1 MRRHPLI
8 MATIA
13 PVLPV
18 LMVALAACG
27 SSGSGGRVASADSK
41 APRGGSSASA
51 SASGDASGVKYTQC
65 MREHGVNLPDPEP
78 GKPPNVVNGEAG
90 SRLNKAYE
98 ACKELLPKQATEDAK
113 ISPEDLE
120 KIRQYTKCMRD
131 NGVDMPDPDPDG
143 GVKGKV
149 GEPKMDAADKICQ
162 SKLPGQQK

>member
-1 MRRHPLI
+1 MRTHPMV

-13 PVLPV
+13 PL

-27 SSGSGGRVASADSK
+27 SSGSGDGVATAGSK

-51 SASGDASGVKYTQC
+51 SGDDSGVKYTQC

-78 GKPPNVVNGEAG
+78 GKPPQVINGDPG
-90 SRLNKAYE
+90 STLGKAYE
-98 ACKELLPKQATEDAK
+98 ACKQLLPAASEDTK

-120 KIRQYTKCMRD
+120 KVRQYTKCLRD
-131 NGVDMPDPDPDG
+131 NGVDVPDPDPDG
-143 GVKGKV
+143 GITAKAGQ
-149 GEPKMDAADKICQ
+149 PKMEAADKICQ